1 MASNTNHV
9 CFHCHTAQR
18 RPKTYPAVVY
28 CPQCGRPCV
37 RLSYKL
43 ALPPKHQ
50 PKAWR
55 TLQAKM
61 AAFRQGQLQDSETYL
76 RWRRERL
83 LAEIAQLK
91 QQLKTLTNSDLA
103 HSRLSRQ
110 LQEAQQ
116 QLAEVR
122 QSLYVRRTLSARQQ
136 D

>member
-1 MASNTNHV
+1 
-9 CFHCHTAQR
+9 
-18 RPKTYPAVVY
+18 
-28 CPQCGRPCV
+28 
-37 RLSYKL
+37 
-43 ALPPKHQ
+43 
-50 PKAWR
+50 
-55 TLQAKM
+55 M